1 MLGRFFEQ
9 GLGGDQDLVQAKMW
23 YTKSAKQGFNLARE
37 SLANLNK

>member
-9 GLGGDQDLVQAKMW
+9 GLGGESDLNQAKLW
-23 YTKSAKQGFNLARE
+23 YTKSAKQGFNLASE